1 MRKSLDLRN
10 CKTGGGGLWVW
21 RVPSHSNRSSRHLPK
36 KNFGK
41 PPAWSEVSVDL
52 GHFRYLRYRGPN
64 GSAGNVAEIVFYR
77 NGVKVN
83 GAAYGTPG
91 SWHAKGNTFERA
103 LDDDVNTFFD
113 GPTPNNMYVGI
124 DTGLSTP
131 TAAATPE

>member
-1 MRKSLDLRN
+1 
-10 CKTGGGGLWVW
+10 
-21 RVPSHSNRSSRHLPK
+21 
-36 KNFGK
+36 
-41 PPAWSEVSVDL
+41 L

-91 SWHAKGNTFERA
+91 SWLDKGNTFDKA

-113 GPTPNNMYVGI
+113 GPTSNGAYAGI
-124 DTGLSTP
+124 DTGVSTAT
-131 TAAATPE
+131 TAAAPIPQ